1 MRLIIIRIMLWR
13 GMASLHRFLI
23 RTLFSLMALIPIALS
38 GPAYAQAPS
47 TSTEVQTSWRLLD
60 YIAVDYREAVRDGK
74 VVNAAEYQE
83 MAEFSASVSQRLAT
97 LPDNPARQALLTD
110 AQALRKAIGAKAAPS
125 DVAVRARRLAT
136 GLLAAYPVPLAPA
149 SIPDPARGRAL
160 YAENCASCHG
170 GKGEGASGAFAQLD
184 PPPIAFADRERARD
198 RSVFGLYQVISQ
210 GLEGTAMQSYA
221 ALPEEDRWGLAFYAG
236 SLAYGDVREGERI
249 WRDDAAVRKLIPNMA
264 ALVALTPAE
273 LERQIGAEKSAA
285 VIAYL
290 RANPGA
296 LATAEPATLQLARD
310 RLRESLQAYSAGDR
324 KRAEDLALS
333 AYLDGFEPV
342 EAVLATRDGD
352 LMRQVEQAMS
362 NFRIAIT
369 RSQPEAALR
378 EQLMATEQLLDR
390 AETALSPEAE
400 TDVSTFLGAFTILLR
415 EGLEALLVVIA
426 MIAFLRKAERD
437 EALPYVHGGWIA
449 ALVAGGATWAVATYA
464 IGISGASRE
473 LTEGFGSLLAAVI
486 LLSVGIWMHGKSQ
499 AEEWRRYI
507 REKMQGALSRGSAW
521 FLFGLAFVVVYR
533 EVFETILFYA
543 ALWTPDNGVTI
554 LAGALAGVVLLAII
568 AWVMLRYSRTL
579 PITQFFRY
587 SAILIAGLTVVLAG
601 KGVGGLQEAGIVPVT
616 PLAGVPRITML
627 GLFPTVEAVSAQI
640 LMLAAVLFGFRA
652 ASRRP
657 APSVAAG

>member
-1 MRLIIIRIMLWR
+1 MLWR
-13 GMASLHRFLI
+13 DMARSHRFLV
-23 RTLFSLMALIPIALS
+23 RALLSLIALLPFALS
-38 GPAYAQAPS
+38 APAHAQASSPNA
-47 TSTEVQTSWRLLD
+47 EVQTSWRLLD

-83 MAEFSASVSQRLAT
+83 MTEFSASVSQRLAV
-97 LPDNPARQALLTD
+97 LPDNPARQTLLAD
-110 AQALRKAIGAKAAPS
+110 AQALEKAIGTKATPT
-125 DVAVRARRLAT
+125 DIAVRARKLAT
-136 GLLAAYPVPLAPA
+136 ELLAAYPVPLAPA

-170 GKGEGASGAFAQLD
+170 GKGEGGSGAFAQLD
-184 PPPIAFADRERARD
+184 PPPIAFADRDRARD

-221 ALPEEDRWGLAFYAG
+221 ALPEEDRWALAFHAG
-236 SLAYGDVREGERI
+236 SLAYRDTREGERI
-249 WRDDAAVRKLIPNMA
+249 WRDDESVRKLIPDMA
-264 ALVALTPAE
+264 ALAALTPAE
-273 LERQIGAEKSAA
+273 LERQIGPEKAAA
-285 VIAYL
+285 VIAHL

-296 LATAEPATLQLARD
+296 LATAEPATLKLARD
-310 RLRESLQAYSAGDR
+310 RLRESMQAYSAGDR

-362 NFRIAIT
+362 NFRIAIA
-369 RSQPEAALR
+369 RNQPEAAVR
-378 EQLMATEQLLDR
+378 EQLTATEQLLDR

-400 TDVSTFLGAFTILLR
+400 TNVSTFLGAFAILLR

-426 MIAFLRKAERD
+426 MIAFLRKAERT
-437 EALPYVHGGWIA
+437 EALPYVHGGWVA
-449 ALVAGGATWAVATYA
+449 ALLAGGVTWAIATYA

-521 FLFGLAFVVVYR
+521 FLFGLAFIVVYR

-543 ALWTPDNGVTI
+543 ALWTPDNGSTI
-554 LAGALAGVVLLAII
+554 LAGALSAVVLLAAI
-568 AWVMLRYSRTL
+568 AWAMLRYSRTL
-579 PITQFFRY
+579 PIGEFFRY
-587 SAILIAGLTVVLAG
+587 SAILIAILAVVLAG
-601 KGVGGLQEAGIVPVT
+601 KGVGALQEAGVIPIT
-616 PLAGVPRITML
+616 PLAALPRITML
-627 GLFPTVEAVSAQI
+627 GLFPTVEAVVAQLLTLGAI
-640 LMLAAVLFGFRA
+640 VFGYRFA
-652 ASRRP
+652 QRP
-657 APSVAAG
+657 RSQPLPAE